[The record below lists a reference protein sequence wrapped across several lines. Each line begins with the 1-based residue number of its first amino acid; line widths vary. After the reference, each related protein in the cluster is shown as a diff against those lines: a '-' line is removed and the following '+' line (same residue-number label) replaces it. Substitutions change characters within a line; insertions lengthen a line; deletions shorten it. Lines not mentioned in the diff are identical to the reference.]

1 MTDMKEYILH
11 TIHLTYT
18 YIHYKT
24 INKTTTIYY
33 KNGLGPIKP
42 RQRPNKSPTNYL
54 YTKQSNQSTHPQ
66 SIRRLS
72 SLSMTVQPYMYM
84 YTPCIRIQ
92 PMLSPE
98 WRMSSAPT
106 SETQ

>member
-1 MTDMKEYILH
+1 MTDIKEYIHH
-11 TIHLTYT
+11 TIHLTYK

-24 INKTTTIYY
+24 INKTTT
-33 KNGLGPIKP
+33 KNGLGAIKP

-54 YTKQSNQSTHPQ
+54 YIKHSNQLTPPQ
-66 SIRRLS
+66 SILRFSRLS
-72 SLSMTVQPYMYM
+72 MPVQPYMYM

-92 PMLSPE
+92 NMLSPE